1 MQEKTK
7 KSEKV
12 YIFYECPQKIV
23 FVVNVCNI
31 FSLCY
36 EYKML
41 PL

>member
-23 FVVNVCNI
+23 LVVNVCNL
-31 FSLCY
+31 FSWCC
-36 EYKML
+36 EFKIL